1 MAEPGS
7 VSSTASTAAT
17 AKIDLF
23 RVHFVVIVIS
33 TSSYCDFYTVRT
45 PEYDLYI
52 KTA

>member
-1 MAEPGS
+1 MAEPDH
-7 VSSTASTAAT
+7 ASTAAT

-23 RVHFVVIVIS
+23 RVHFVVILIS
-33 TSSYCDFYTVRT
+33 TILVLRLLYRPQ